1 MTLTFSQAGSIL
13 TNTVLETPH
22 VIVGAAIAT
31 KVANPALAL
40 PLALGSHFILEKI
53 PHWNPHLNTET
64 QKYGKPTKQTTKIV
78 ILDSSLALVSGL
90 YIASQVLP
98 DTIHAITIVA
108 ACFFAALPDIVEG
121 PYFFLNMR
129 SKLIKKWIMFQKSI
143 QSDTNIFIGLSTQLI
158 VIGAAL
164 YWIFG

>member
-1 MTLTFSQAGSIL
+1 LTFHNPGTIL

-40 PLALGSHFILEKI
+40 PLALGSHFVLEKI

-64 QKYGKPTKQTTKIV
+64 KKYGKPTQQTTIIV
-78 ILDSSLALVSGL
+78 ILDSSIALISGL
-90 YIASQVLP
+90 FIASQVLP
-98 DTIHAITIVA
+98 DINHTLTIVA
-108 ACFFAALPDIVEG
+108 ACFFASLPDIVEG

-129 SKLIKKWIMFQKSI
+129 SKIIKRWIMFQKSL
-143 QSDTNIFIGLSTQLI
+143 QSDTDIIPGLFTQSL
-158 VIGAAL
+158 VIITAL